1 MSPPLVFL
9 AAAAFAGWAAV
20 GYIAYLHRAPV
31 RNQILPDTLGKVPR
45 VSHAV
50 AGDTAWLYDKVHAL
64 HSSLP
69 AAFAF
74 VAALAFVLLL
84 VAFWSVTVSL
94 VSIVLNLLSV
104 GAAYGVVTLIFQDGR
119 LQGPLDYT
127 AFGGIIY
134 WVPLMMFVFLF
145 GISMDYHVFIL
156 SRVRELGHAGRPRR
170 RQSSAASPPERG
182 S

>member
-1 MSPPLVFL
+1 M
-9 AAAAFAGWAAV
+9 
-20 GYIAYLHRAPV
+20 
-31 RNQILPDTLGKVPR
+31 
-45 VSHAV
+45 
-50 AGDTAWLYDKVHAL
+50 AGDTAWLYDNVHAL

-69 AAFAF
+69 AVFAF

-84 VAFWSVTVSL
+84 VAFRSVTVSL

-104 GAAYGVVTLIFQDGR
+104 GAAYGVATLIFQDGR

-127 AFGGIIY
+127 GFGGIIY